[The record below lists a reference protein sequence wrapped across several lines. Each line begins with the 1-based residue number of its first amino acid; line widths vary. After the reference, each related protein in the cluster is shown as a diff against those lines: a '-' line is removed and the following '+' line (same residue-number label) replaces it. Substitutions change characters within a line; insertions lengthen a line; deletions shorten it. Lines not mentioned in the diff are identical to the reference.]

1 MSGVMPLTHPP
12 PRPLPL
18 SGLPGERPLF
28 PPMQVLDNTG
38 LAWIH
43 NRGTGIR
50 RDRSEF
56 EHDFLWITP

>member
-1 MSGVMPLTHPP
+1 
-12 PRPLPL
+12 
-18 SGLPGERPLF
+18 
-28 PPMQVLDNTG
+28 MQVLDNTG